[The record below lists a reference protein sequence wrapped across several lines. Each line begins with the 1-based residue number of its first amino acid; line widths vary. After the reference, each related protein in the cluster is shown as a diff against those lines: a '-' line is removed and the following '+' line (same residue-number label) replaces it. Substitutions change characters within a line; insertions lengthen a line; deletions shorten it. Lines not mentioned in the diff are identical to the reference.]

1 MAGIRQ
7 RANGTWEVKF
17 QRKGLLSGP
26 VYFTFDS
33 RDEGEAYAARVE
45 ALFDR
50 GIIPAEFTGEAIR
63 TLADL
68 CRYYESLAT
77 YSNSDA
83 EVLKPLT
90 SALESTAVAR
100 LTYSW
105 VEDWVEA
112 MKIDLKPSTLKKR
125 VGLLARVVDWAMRR
139 DLISLTNNPVRL
151 LPKGY
156 ATKGVDRSSLW
167 DGERTRRLEAGEEEA
182 IRKVLK
188 GEEEPL
194 LFDLALETGMRLSE
208 MTTLTLEQIDLQRRT
223 IFLDKT
229 KNGSKRQVPLS
240 STAHRL
246 LEKYLASRQSDYPSL
261 FSWGLLSV
269 SVARNRLSHLFASR
283 FAKAGCPDLRFH
295 DLRREATSRFFER
308 TTLSDAEIAKI
319 TGHKDPRMLMR
330 YANLRGSTLSSK
342 LW

>member
-7 RANGTWEVKF
+7 RPNGTWEFKF

-33 RDEGEAYAARVE
+33 REEGEAYAARVE

-63 TLADL
+63 TIADM

-77 YSNSDA
+77 YSKSDA

-90 SALESTAVAR
+90 SALESTPVAR

-112 MKIDLKPSTLKKR
+112 MKRDLKPSTLKKR

-139 DLISLTNNPVRL
+139 NLISLTNNPVHL

-295 DLRREATSRFFER
+295 DLRHEATARFFEK
-308 TTLSDAEIAKI
+308 TSLTDTEIAAI
-319 TGHKDPRMLMR
+319 TGHKDPRMLKR
-330 YANLRGSTLSSK
+330 YANLRASTLASK

>member
-1 MAGIRQ
+1 M
-7 RANGTWEVKF
+7 
-17 QRKGLLSGP
+17 
-26 VYFTFDS
+26 
-33 RDEGEAYAARVE
+33 
-45 ALFDR
+45 
-50 GIIPAEFTGEAIR
+50 
-63 TLADL
+63 

-77 YSNSDA
+77 YSKSDA

-90 SALESTAVAR
+90 SALESTPVAR

-105 VEDWVEA
+105 VEDWVEV
-112 MKIDLKPSTLKKR
+112 MKRDLKPSTLKKR

-139 DLISLTNNPVRL
+139 NLISLTNNPVRL

-229 KNGSKRQVPLS
+229 KNGSKTAGSSVEHSSPVAGKISGLAPVGLPQSVFVGSFVCERRPQSPLPS
-240 STAHRL
+240 FRIALCQGRL
-246 LEKYLASRQSDYPSL
+246 PGPS
-261 FSWGLLSV
+261 FS
-269 SVARNRLSHLFASR
+269 
-283 FAKAGCPDLRFH
+283 
-295 DLRREATSRFFER
+295 
-308 TTLSDAEIAKI
+308 
-319 TGHKDPRMLMR
+319 
-330 YANLRGSTLSSK
+330 
-342 LW
+342 